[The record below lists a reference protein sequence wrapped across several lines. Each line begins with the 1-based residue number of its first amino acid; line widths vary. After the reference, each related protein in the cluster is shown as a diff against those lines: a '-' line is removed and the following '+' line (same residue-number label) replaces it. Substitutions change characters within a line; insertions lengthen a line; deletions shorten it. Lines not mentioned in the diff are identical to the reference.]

1 MEVWL
6 GARCSYRLL
15 IVQENLLEGKGP
27 SGEGQQITDSL
38 KCCSFLSIHQG
49 SFEKSSMTAI
59 GLSNERHFHFDC
71 CQLLNSYFHRKKQQ
85 NTCSSQ
91 NFTWNEMWCLEESS
105 RSFKSLIFRIIWEQ
119 IKRKDYQDLLII
131 MYFF

>member
-15 IVQENLLEGKGP
+15 IVQENCFEGTGPLWWRTIDNRQLEMLLLLVYTP
-27 SGEGQQITDSL
+27 GQFL
-38 KCCSFLSIHQG
+38 KIQYDCH
-49 SFEKSSMTAI
+49 MTF
-59 GLSNERHFHFDC
+59 NERHFHFDC

-85 NTCSSQ
+85 NSCSSQ
-91 NFTWNEMWCLEESS
+91 NFTWNEIWYLEESS

-119 IKRKDYQDLLII
+119 IKRKDFQDLLVI